1 MAGTGLGRETGK
13 PASAGVTDGKQAVD
27 ATEASDTAATTTATA
42 NVTSPPPPPEPVA
55 PAPPVPP
62 LTPDSSKRFA
72 SVIKYFRPNQSKTRS
87 TTISTTWPR
96 FSSRGSGKTPTRTET
111 PRSKIPDEFRLATPT
126 TPKAL
131 DPDPL
136 RRPSLPVPAAVLEPG
151 LGQNI
156 QLEKR
161 FQDYKDQSDKENE
174 GNSLPARE
182 DGAAPIKDPETTP
195 TSPRSVG
202 TSTRKISLESPPV
215 RSERRRKSGSV
226 AKRNTTMAMNN
237 PNAAGQYESMREEQN
252 PPHAVVGSQPNPSP
266 LQNGQNLP
274 SGPTNLSGLVCN
286 VHRTTGREPR
296 PLVGPSSTILGDKL
310 YVFGGRLQSR
320 TRPELLTSDMYELDL
335 IRRHWTKLET
345 TGDIPPPRYFHSVCA
360 LGDSKLVCYGGMSA
374 KPATPNQPTNANA
387 SSQQGGAQ
395 ESQPGVVLLSDVHIF
410 DVPSR
415 TWTFIP
421 TTNSPRGRY
430 AHCATILPTGATFSS
445 TNAPLS
451 ALHNNPS
458 SSNPHQGSIG
468 VEIDGHGGAEMI
480 VVGGQDT
487 SNHYFEEINVF
498 NLRSLKWTSLTPL
511 DRSCGAYRSVATP
524 LLGVDPA
531 DIGSGI
537 DREGFNDP
545 TKPDAQKTDPLLL
558 IYSNYNFLDVKL
570 NLQLRLPDG
579 KLLEKPMH
587 GPVSPP
593 GLRFP
598 NGGII
603 NGHFV
608 VSGTYLTS
616 SKQEYA
622 MWALDLKTL
631 TWGRIDAGGA
641 IFGHGSWNRGVLWS
655 RRSTFVV
662 MGHRKRSLVE
672 DYNHRRINFSHICFV
687 ELEAFGLYENPR
699 RVSPTSGYASVSS
712 PMIPASLQPK
722 FSQQGAGGRPLSSA
736 AEELGRMAQSLRE
749 LSDMDLLTIG
759 GERIPVNSHIL
770 ARRWGPY
777 FIQLLRE
784 SATAA
789 SENMS
794 DVATLR
800 QQNSAHPSRNSSITI
815 TPSVSNNSNY
825 SAATTLV
832 SHTSSSSAQRT
843 APALLNLEIP
853 SAHTLTPTSRPRT
866 LYLPHT
872 HLTVQLLVQY
882 LYTSSLPPP
891 GSPLCT
897 PQILCSL
904 LQLARPYQVDGLLEA
919 TVERL
924 HQVLDGRNAA
934 AVFNAAAMAA
944 GGGRGTGFISGPGG
958 TLEVLNGVNARGM
971 DPVAG
976 ATEPM
981 STLNLTSGSS
991 DTESAGTSGNN
1002 GGAGVGIPHRRTSSA
1017 QRPANLRI
1025 NTNLNSAGGR
1035 NRGDSVSS
1043 ASTATSA
1050 STNTSISFTE
1060 SEVGRPRAASGAGMD
1075 TGDEKDGGRERGRS
1089 RSEREIWSGEV
1100 SSVVGLQKRGL
1111 RGLMEGRRM
1120 RERGATGAGARQG
1133 EAGGAGTGAGGGGD
1147 GGVPQTPLVGTG
1159 PQGLGGK

>member
-1 MAGTGLGRETGK
+1 MAGTGSGRETSK
-13 PASAGVTDGKQAVD
+13 PAEGS
-27 ATEASDTAATTTATA
+27 SPA
-42 NVTSPPPPPEPVA
+42 NVVAEPLSTPTPTPP
-55 PAPPVPP
+55 PP

-72 SVIKYFRPNQSKTRS
+72 SVIKYFRPNQSKIRS
-87 TTISTTWPR
+87 TTISTTWPSRR
-96 FSSRGSGKTPTRTET
+96 FVSKGSAKTPTEATLRN
-111 PRSKIPDEFRLATPT
+111 KIPEEFRLATPT
-126 TPKAL
+126 TPKPQDL
-131 DPDPL
+131 DL
-136 RRPSLPVPAAVLEPG
+136 FRRPSLPVPAAVFEPG

-156 QLEKR
+156 QLERR
-161 FQDYKDQSDKENE
+161 FLEYQEPRERANQKS
-174 GNSLPARE
+174 SLPFRE
-182 DGAAPIKDPETTP
+182 SGVVDPVPKIPPLVETP
-195 TSPRSVG
+195 TVK
-202 TSTRKISLESPPV
+202 TIFESPLV
-215 RSERRRKSGSV
+215 RSSNKKPDSSSESTASV
-226 AKRNTTMAMNN
+226 DKTMASNI
-237 PNAAGQYESMREEQN
+237 ASGGQYESFQEQN
-252 PPHAVVGSQPNPSP
+252 AGLSTATGNQPAPSP
-266 LQNGQNLP
+266 LPNGQNLS

-286 VHRTTGREPR
+286 VHRTTGREPH
-296 PLVGPSSTILGDKL
+296 PLVGPSSTVLGDKL

-320 TRPELLTSDMYELDL
+320 SRPELLTNEMYELDL

-345 TGDIPPPRYFHSVCA
+345 TGDIPPPRYFHTVCA

-374 KPATPNQPTNANA
+374 KAAVPNQPPVNPNPTA
-387 SSQQGGAQ
+387 QQSGQEAQ
-395 ESQPGVVLLSDVHIF
+395 QGVVLLSDVHIF
-410 DVPSR
+410 DVLTR
-415 TWTFIP
+415 TWVFIP
-421 TTNSPRGRY
+421 TVNAPRGRY
-430 AHCATILPTGATFSS
+430 AHCATILPSGAAFGSS
-445 TNAPLS
+445 NAPLS
-451 ALHNNPS
+451 ALHHNPS

-468 VEIDGHGGAEMI
+468 VEIDGYGGAEMI

-498 NLRSLKWTSLTPL
+498 NLRSLKWTSTTSL

-524 LLGVDPA
+524 LLGVNPA
-531 DIGSGI
+531 DIGGGVEV
-537 DREGFNDP
+537 EGFRDP
-545 TKPDAQKTDPLLL
+545 TKPDAQKPDPLLL

-579 KLLEKPMH
+579 KLIEKPMH
-587 GPVSPP
+587 GTVSPP

-699 RVSPTSGYASVSS
+699 RSAPTSGYASVSC
-712 PMIPASLQPK
+712 PMVPASLQAK
-722 FSQQGAGGRPLSSA
+722 ISQQGAGGRPLSAA
-736 AEELGRMAQSLRE
+736 AEELGRMALSLRE
-749 LSDMDLLTIG
+749 LSDMELLTIG

-784 SATAA
+784 STAA
-789 SENMS
+789 EENIS
-794 DVATLR
+794 DSATLR
-800 QQNSAHPSRNSSITI
+800 QQTPSHPSRNSSITI
-815 TPSVSNNSNY
+815 TPSVGNHSNY

-832 SHTSSSSAQRT
+832 SHTSSLSNQKA
-843 APALLNLEIP
+843 APSLLPNLEIP

-891 GSPLCT
+891 GSQLCT

-944 GGGRGTGFISGPGG
+944 GGGRGTGFTSGPGG
-958 TLEVLNGVNARGM
+958 TLEVLNGVHSRSNA
-971 DPVAG
+971 VAS

-981 STLNLTSGSS
+981 STLNLNSNSS
-991 DTESAGTSGNN
+991 DTESGNTSGALSGTISGGGGPGTSQ
-1002 GGAGVGIPHRRTSSA
+1002 RRTSSA

-1025 NTNLNSAGGR
+1025 NTTNLNAGNANAGGSR
-1035 NRGDSVSS
+1035 NRAESVSS
-1043 ASTATSA
+1043 AASTATSA
-1050 STNTSISFTE
+1050 STNTSVSFSE
-1060 SEVGRPRAASGAGMD
+1060 SMGADDNNNDDNDDGVGH
-1075 TGDEKDGGRERGRS
+1075 ERGRS
-1089 RSEREIWSGEV
+1089 KPEREIWTGEI

-1120 RERGATGAGARQG
+1120 RERGGRSANTP
-1133 EAGGAGTGAGGGGD
+1133 GTAGGGGED
-1147 GGVPQTPLVGTG
+1147 GNSAATSGVPQTPSAATAGIAVG
-1159 PQGLGGK
+1159 GGG

>member
-1 MAGTGLGRETGK
+1 MA
-13 PASAGVTDGKQAVD
+13 SN
-27 ATEASDTAATTTATA
+27 TATGGQYDSFQEQNGGLNSA
-42 NVTSPPPPPEPVA
+42 AGNQAAPPPMP
-55 PAPPVPP
+55 
-62 LTPDSSKRFA
+62 
-72 SVIKYFRPNQSKTRS
+72 
-87 TTISTTWPR
+87 
-96 FSSRGSGKTPTRTET
+96 
-111 PRSKIPDEFRLATPT
+111 
-126 TPKAL
+126 
-131 DPDPL
+131 
-136 RRPSLPVPAAVLEPG
+136 
-151 LGQNI
+151 
-156 QLEKR
+156 
-161 FQDYKDQSDKENE
+161 
-174 GNSLPARE
+174 
-182 DGAAPIKDPETTP
+182 
-195 TSPRSVG
+195 
-202 TSTRKISLESPPV
+202 
-215 RSERRRKSGSV
+215 
-226 AKRNTTMAMNN
+226 
-237 PNAAGQYESMREEQN
+237 
-252 PPHAVVGSQPNPSP
+252 
-266 LQNGQNLP
+266 NGQNMS
-274 SGPTNLSGLVCN
+274 SGATNLSGLVCN

-296 PLVGPSSTILGDKL
+296 PLVGPSTTVLGDKL

-320 TRPELLTSDMYELDL
+320 SRPELLTNEMYELDL

-345 TGDIPPPRYFHSVCA
+345 TGDIPPPRYFHTVCA

-374 KPATPNQPTNANA
+374 KAAVPNQSPGNPNPNA
-387 SSQQGGAQ
+387 QQPGQEAQ
-395 ESQPGVVLLSDVHIF
+395 QGVVLLSDVHIF

-415 TWTFIP
+415 TWVFIP
-421 TTNSPRGRY
+421 TVNPPRGRY
-430 AHCATILPTGATFSS
+430 AHCATILPSGAAFGSS
-445 TNAPLS
+445 NAPLS
-451 ALHNNPS
+451 ALHHNPS
-458 SSNPHQGSIG
+458 SSNPHQGTLG
-468 VEIDGHGGAEMI
+468 VEIDGYGGAEMI
-480 VVGGQDT
+480 IVGGQDT

-498 NLRSLKWTSLTPL
+498 NLRNLKWSATTSL

-524 LLGVDPA
+524 LLGVSPA
-531 DIGSGI
+531 DIGGGVEV
-537 DREGFNDP
+537 EGFRDP
-545 TKPDAQKTDPLLL
+545 TKPDAQKPDPLLL

-579 KLLEKPMH
+579 KLIEKPMH

-662 MGHRKRSLVE
+662 IGHRKRSLVE

-699 RVSPTSGYASVSS
+699 RSAPTSGYASVSS
-712 PMIPASLQPK
+712 PMVPASLQAK
-722 FSQQGAGGRPLSSA
+722 ISQQGAGGRPLSTA
-736 AEELGRMAQSLRE
+736 AEELGRLALSLRE
-749 LSDMDLLTIG
+749 LSDMELLTIG

-784 SATAA
+784 STAA
-789 SENMS
+789 EETIS
-794 DVATLR
+794 DSATLR
-800 QQNSAHPSRNSSITI
+800 QQTPSHPSRNSSITI
-815 TPSVSNNSNY
+815 TPSVGNNSNY
-825 SAATTLV
+825 SNTTTLV
-832 SHTSSSSAQRT
+832 GQTGSSSNQKT
-843 APALLNLEIP
+843 ASSLLPNLEIP
-853 SAHTLTPTSRPRT
+853 SAHSLTPTSRPRT

-891 GSPLCT
+891 GSHLCT

-944 GGGRGTGFISGPGG
+944 GGGRGTGFTSGPGG
-958 TLEVLNGVNARGM
+958 TLEVLNGVHSRANAI
-971 DPVAG
+971 AS

-981 STLNLTSGSS
+981 STLNLNSNSS
-991 DTESAGTSGNN
+991 DTESGNTSGVPSGTIV
-1002 GGAGVGIPHRRTSSA
+1002 GGGGGGGGPGASQRRASSA

-1025 NTNLNSAGGR
+1025 NTTNLNSGNANAGARGSR
-1035 NRGDSVSS
+1035 NRAESVSS
-1043 ASTATSA
+1043 AASTATSA
-1050 STNTSISFTE
+1050 STNTTVSF
-1060 SEVGRPRAASGAGMD
+1060 SEPLSADDDPDNNNNHNNHDDMVGH
-1075 TGDEKDGGRERGRS
+1075 ERGRS
-1089 RSEREIWSGEV
+1089 KPVREIWTGEI

-1120 RERGATGAGARQG
+1120 RERGGRPANTTGTAGVGSEDGNSAATAA
-1133 EAGGAGTGAGGGGD
+1133 
-1147 GGVPQTPLVGTG
+1147 GVPQTPSAATAGPVGGGTG
-1159 PQGLGGK
+1159 